1 MVAGLNH
8 RQNNYFNTTCVLTQ
22 LSNNEQ
28 AGGFVGETKNLRNSE
43 GRSFQ
48 SRICISTAHCV
59 CGLVRDL
66 EQSSD
71 IVHMLLKRLRL
82 AMMGNNRIGW
92 MVKISRRYLG
102 ECGVMG

>member
-43 GRSFQ
+43 GRWFQ
-48 SRICISTAHCV
+48 SRICV